1 MPATS
6 RVAPRSE
13 PTRVGTPAPRHP
25 STTWMWVGAAGVSGF
40 LVTGM
45 VAGLLTPAYDVR
57 REAVSALAA
66 LDSAHA
72 GWMIAGFV
80 AGAVGLVASAMVL
93 WRAVPQPTG
102 QVAAGMVVVAG
113 ALIGVAGFARQD
125 CSDQLPACKDF
136 GDAIE
141 ASASYW
147 VHQYASLLA
156 FLLLLVSFFVLAR
169 GLHRTGRSTLAVI
182 SRTVGVACSTGVA
195 LLVVSP
201 PFVVDN
207 YGILQRVVIGA
218 LFAWP
223 VVAGI
228 LASRPFTARSTR
240 PQLSR
245 RGARVGR

>member
-1 MPATS
+1 MPTTS
-6 RVAPRSE
+6 RITPRPE
-13 PTRVGTPAPRHP
+13 PTRAPAPRHP
-25 STTWMWVGAAGVSGF
+25 STAGNWVGVVGVSGF
-40 LVTGM
+40 LVTGV
-45 VAGLLTPAYDVR
+45 VAGLVTPAYDVR
-57 REAVSALAA
+57 REAVSGLAA

-93 WRAVPQPTG
+93 WRAVPQRAG
-102 QVAAGMVVVAG
+102 RVAAGMVAAAG
-113 ALIGVAGFARQD
+113 ALIGVAGLARQD

-136 GDAIE
+136 GDAVE
-141 ASASYW
+141 ASGSYW

-156 FLLLLVSFFVLAR
+156 FLLLLASFFVLAR
-169 GLHRTGRSTLAVI
+169 GLRRTGRSPLAVI

-195 LLVVSP
+195 LLVVAP

-228 LASRPFTARSTR
+228 LASRPVTAPSIQPRV
-240 PQLSR
+240 SR
-245 RGARVGR
+245 R